1 VRLTDCIVSQWKFV
15 ARSDG
20 VLKMEI
26 WCCYWAN
33 NVFLFRL
40 RKSLNMS
47 EVLFVNWISMG

>member
-1 VRLTDCIVSQWKFV
+1 MRLTDCIASQWKFV
-15 ARSDG
+15 ARFDG

-47 EVLFVNWISMG
+47 EVLFVNWMSMG